1 MCAKK
6 QYCSPE
12 ERYRHKLNM
21 LEPGSRML
29 AAAGILLGV
38 GAALYWAGWLR
49 AAWVAFG
56 LAGLLLALLGVLVAI
71 ELHQDRVMNELAAE
85 EARREVSGQ
94 TSEGVWGSAKR
105 SGASPSQRG
114 GQRPPVNPQGT
125 LRIRR
130 IRELEFMVPEFVER
144 IGGSRWVQ
152 AQPARRTNF
161 GGGLGEREAKRSLP
175 QPARRAAPAQ

>member
-94 TSEGVWGSAKR
+94 TSEVLRDFAVFGPAAPPEPRGSELPCLIRVRGAFSGHTEQKKR
-105 SGASPSQRG
+105 AGRS
-114 GQRPPVNPQGT
+114 
-125 LRIRR
+125 
-130 IRELEFMVPEFVER
+130 LEEN
-144 IGGSRWVQ
+144 
-152 AQPARRTNF
+152 PARLR
-161 GGGLGEREAKRSLP
+161 GLKEEM
-175 QPARRAAPAQ
+175 

>member
-38 GAALYWAGWLR
+38 GATLYWAGWLR

-71 ELHQDRVMNELAAE
+71 ELHQDRVMNEQAAD

-105 SGASPSQRG
+105 
-114 GQRPPVNPQGT
+114 
-125 LRIRR
+125 
-130 IRELEFMVPEFVER
+130 
-144 IGGSRWVQ
+144 
-152 AQPARRTNF
+152 
-161 GGGLGEREAKRSLP
+161 
-175 QPARRAAPAQ
+175 

>member
-1 MCAKK
+1 MRMKK

-56 LAGLLLALLGVLVAI
+56 LAA
-71 ELHQDRVMNELAAE
+71 DR
-85 EARREVSGQ
+85 Q
-94 TSEGVWGSAKR
+94 
-105 SGASPSQRG
+105 Q
-114 GQRPPVNPQGT
+114 
-125 LRIRR
+125 
-130 IRELEFMVPEFVER
+130 
-144 IGGSRWVQ
+144 
-152 AQPARRTNF
+152 TNF
-161 GGGLGEREAKRSLP
+161 GGGLGEREAI
-175 QPARRAAPAQ
+175 ARRPQRKARNPGEAPGFRRFWPHRIA

>member
-38 GAALYWAGWLR
+38 GATLYWAGWLR

-56 LAGLLLALLGVLVAI
+56 LAGLLLSGAFTALYAGVCAVWQGRA
-71 ELHQDRVMNELAAE
+71 
-85 EARREVSGQ
+85 GQ
-94 TSEGVWGSAKR
+94 AR
-105 SGASPSQRG
+105 SGVRQDS
-114 GQRPPVNPQGT
+114 
-125 LRIRR
+125 
-130 IRELEFMVPEFVER
+130 
-144 IGGSRWVQ
+144 
-152 AQPARRTNF
+152 
-161 GGGLGEREAKRSLP
+161 
-175 QPARRAAPAQ
+175 